1 MAFVR
6 VGHTKIKLPGSP
18 LVRQGMGVGLLVG
31 GVLGFLPVLG
41 FWMIPLGLVVLSV
54 DNPPVRRSRRK
65 MEVWWGRRKQTRE
78 AASEAKSSKEHRGV

>member
-6 VGHTKIKLPGSP
+6 VGRAKVRVPGSP
-18 LVRQGMGVGLLVG
+18 LVRMALGGGLVAG

-54 DNPPVRRSRRK
+54 DSPVVRRARRK
-65 MEVWWGRRKQTRE
+65 TEIWWGRRKQ
-78 AASEAKSSKEHRGV
+78 AKGKTKD